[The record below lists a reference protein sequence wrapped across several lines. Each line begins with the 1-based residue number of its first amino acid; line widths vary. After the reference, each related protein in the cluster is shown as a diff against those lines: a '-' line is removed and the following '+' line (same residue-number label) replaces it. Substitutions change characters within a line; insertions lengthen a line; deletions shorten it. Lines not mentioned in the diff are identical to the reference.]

1 MSRNELISSNKS
13 ISAHALKTRARAGT
27 ETVISNFTGQLLTLK
42 DGGNTAELKEDIAYS
57 IPPEALALYNSL
69 MSKSPYLSDTVLVEA
84 IEKEDVLP
92 TAMVTDIL
100 VANPQ
105 SAKSS
110 EVNEALDNRTNLLS
124 DEQREDVDQ
133 GVFVLSAFESLQSW
147 LSDALAERAQLQYAI
162 VNHYLNDSTGTD
174 SLNVYLAA
182 QPDLWAK
189 QLLLMQYLAEADTLA
204 ADALLQAIPI
214 NSLNPSQQAEW
225 NDMAEYYGLC
235 KQIAVNENNVVDS
248 LQLIALT
255 ELATHVSTAGSSARN
270 LLINQGAMVYNEPYI
285 FPDDNLKS
293 GKVIRRKQAIEKS
306 DVVLKVFPNP
316 AVDYI
321 IAEYQLDKHINKPL
335 LNIIDVLGRNLQSV
349 TLSCN
354 KGYEVIPLNNIPPG
368 IYTITL
374 CTNGT
379 KIKEA
384 KIIISQ

>member
-1 MSRNELISSNKS
+1 MINQMKD
-13 ISAHALKTRARAGT
+13 TRKFLL
-27 ETVISNFTGQLLTLK
+27 FTMVVNLK

-57 IPPEALALYNSL
+57 IPPKALALYNTL
-69 MSKSPYLSDTVLVEA
+69 IAKSPYLSDSVMIEA
-84 IEKEDVLP
+84 IGKEDVLP

-110 EVNEALDNRTNLLS
+110 EVNEALDSRTNLLS

-133 GVFVLSAFESLQSW
+133 GVFVLSAFESLQSK
-147 LSDALAERAQLQYAI
+147 LSDALAQRAQLQYAI

-174 SLNVYLAA
+174 SLKIYLAA

-189 QLLLMQYLAEADTLA
+189 QLLLMQNIAEMDTLA
-204 ADALLQAIPI
+204 ANALLQAIPI

-225 NDMAEYYGLC
+225 NDLAEYYGLC

-316 AVDYI
+316 ATDYI
-321 IAEYQLDKHINKPL
+321 IAEYQLDEQINKPL
-335 LNIIDVLGRNLQSV
+335 LNVIDVLGRNRQSV

-354 KGYEVIPLNNIPPG
+354 KGYEVIPLINMPPG

-379 KIKEA
+379 IIKEA
-384 KIIISQ
+384 KVIISQ